1 MALIHHYTRGVDG
14 TKKRCDIDK
23 YNSPAEFVVAI
34 IPNGTPFRCYK
45 NDIDITNDINKMVL
59 DGEFKIVEY
68 AGGGVVNAILRPIN
82 KILSW
87 FMPSQSSASQA
98 NVQAA
103 SANNSLTDRTNK
115 PRPYERIYDICGT
128 VTCYP
133 SDLMQ
138 AYRLHDS
145 SNKEYEYGYYYV
157 GRGHLQINEDDVFD
171 GDTPLNTVTGSAA
184 SFYNP
189 QSSPNSGSPFL
200 NIGGS
205 ITENLYTTIKSNSI
219 DGIVLKAPNEFIAS
233 LKDLSV
239 TCELSGT
246 TGTLINASGDAGFD
260 DLFAVGDSVTIENV
274 KTTYSYDVQTVD
286 PVTGNIITTTVVVTA
301 VLNGS
306 YTVLAVESTYV
317 ALNVSN
323 KLTQWQKIENGS
335 DAMIANDDAI
345 VRPTDIVEAGFT
357 DWVSITT
364 IEPKRLVANVVARQ
378 GMYKTKD
385 NSKLYRKS
393 ATAQLQWQ
401 ALDDNLN
408 PTGAIYSV
416 DKTLTDRSRD
426 EVGMSII
433 ADLPSQTKVR
443 VRLRRSDN
451 QDTGYEGTIYD
462 ELTYRDLYGQI
473 PDSTAYY
480 GDMTTVHTKRK
491 ATVQAAAIKEPQL
504 KVICTELLHKYL
516 GNGVFDSVRTTN
528 TQAVQSLIRLMRDP
542 YVGGLTLTNSC
553 MDGLLEVQD
562 EIETYF
568 NNPVAG
574 QFCYTFDDKSDTAQ
588 DICQTIAE
596 AVFSTVYRDGNDIK
610 LHFERPVSGPS
621 MVFTHRSKV
630 GAEKWTRSY
639 GSQSYDSLEFKYVD
653 PDTNTTETIKIPEA
667 GGANPHTIDSKGVR
681 NYQQA
686 YWLAHRQRQKD
697 ILQRVSVEFTS
708 TEEGLYAVVG
718 EPISVVKGSRVAAYD
733 GYVVAQSGLTLTLSQ
748 EVKFTNEDDHFI
760 QLKRR
765 DGTVESIRCES
776 GNNAR
781 TVTLLSAPSEEV
793 YTGNSA
799 VKTEF
804 SFGNEARHLAQ
815 MIIPV
820 TVDPQSN
827 KTVKITGK
835 NYREDIFK
843 YDGVDPV
850 SGGFS
855 DGFSDGFDI

>member
-1 MALIHHYTRGVDG
+1 MALIHHFTREAGGRQFRSDV
-14 TKKRCDIDK
+14 TK
-23 YNSPAEFVVAI
+23 YNSPAEFAISI
-34 IPNGTPFRCYK
+34 IPEGTPFRCYK
-45 NDIDITNDINKMVL
+45 DGIDITHDVDEMIS
-59 DGEFKIVEY
+59 DGEFTIIEY
-68 AGGGVVNAILRPIN
+68 PGGGVFSAILRPIT

-98 NVQAA
+98 NVQAT

-138 AYRLHDS
+138 AYRLYDS
-145 SNKEYEYGYYYV
+145 NNKEFEYGYYYV

-184 SFYNP
+184 NFYNP
-189 QSSPNSGSPFL
+189 QSSPNSGSAFL
-200 NIGGS
+200 TIGGS

-239 TCELSGT
+239 TCQLSGT
-246 TGTLINASGDAGFD
+246 TGTVINASGEAGFD
-260 DLFAVGDSVTIENV
+260 DLFAVGDSVTLENV
-274 KTTYSYDVQTVD
+274 KTT
-286 PVTGNIITTTVVVTA
+286 GVVTA
-301 VLNGS
+301 VLDGS
-306 YTVLAVESTYV
+306 YTVLYVGSTYI

-323 KLTQWQKIENGS
+323 NLAQWQKIENGS
-335 DAMIANDDAI
+335 AAMIANDNAL

-357 DWVSITT
+357 DWVSITA
-364 IEPKRLVANVVARQ
+364 IKPKRIVANVVARQ

-385 NSKLYRKS
+385 NSQLYKKS
-393 ATAQLQWQ
+393 ATVQLQWQ

-408 PTGAIYSV
+408 PIGAITTIN
-416 DKTLTDRSRD
+416 KTLTDRSRD

-433 ADLPSQTKVR
+433 TGLPSQTKVR

-451 QDTGYEGTIYD
+451 QDTGYEGNIYD

-473 PDSTAYY
+473 TEFTAYY

-491 ATVQAAAIKEPQL
+491 ATAQATAIKEPQL
-504 KVICTELLHKYL
+504 KVICTEMLYKYL
-516 GNGVFDSVRTTN
+516 GDGVFDSVRTAN

-542 YVGGLTLTNSC
+542 YIGGLTLTNSC

-562 EIETYF
+562 EIEAYF

-574 QFCYTFDDKSDTAQ
+574 QFCYTFDDKKDTAQ

-610 LHFERPVSGPS
+610 LHFERPVSGPAL
-621 MVFTHRSKV
+621 VFTHRSKV
-630 GAEKWTRSY
+630 GTEKWGRSY

-653 PDTNTTETIKIPEA
+653 PDSNVTETIKIPES

-697 ILQRVSVEFTS
+697 ILQRVSVDFSS

-718 EPISVVKGSRVAAYD
+718 EPISVVKGSRVATYD
-733 GYVVAQSGLTLTLSQ
+733 GYIVAANGLTLTLSQ
-748 EVKFTNEDDHFI
+748 EVKFTGGDDHFI

-765 DGTVESIRCES
+765 DGTVESIRCEA
-776 GNNAR
+776 GNNSR
-781 TVTLLSAPSEEV
+781 TITLLSVPSEDI

-804 SFGNEARHLAQ
+804 SFGNEARHLAH

-835 NYREDIFK
+835 NYHEDIFLF
-843 YDGVDPV
+843 DGVDPF